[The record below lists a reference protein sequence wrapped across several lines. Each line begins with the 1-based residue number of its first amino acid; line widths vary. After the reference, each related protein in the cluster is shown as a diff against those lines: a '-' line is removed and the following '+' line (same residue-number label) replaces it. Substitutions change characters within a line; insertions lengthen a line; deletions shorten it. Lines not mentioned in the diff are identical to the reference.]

1 MCKNLYI
8 FNFEIQANMTL
19 KPPKYV
25 VIIVAALVLPTL
37 SVVSYNLYI
46 DPFQIFHKDFE
57 KPNTVLPR
65 KGIDRIQHAGLINQ
79 YPIETIILGH
89 SHLANY
95 IPSKIEKEFNTK
107 NVFNFSMDASP
118 IYEHA
123 IIAAYVIGKHALKY
137 VIWGFNSQNLLAPYN
152 STHKKIEM
160 PIYLYDNNRLNDLKL
175 FLSFDLYGYHKRKNR
190 RKQRILSSK
199 NIELEQINE
208 FDRNTA
214 WYWNNKNGFN
224 RPVFVANKILGE
236 KVTSYAPIITQLQP
250 IKPIDPRI
258 FIKPITSENPKYKNY
273 FDNLNNNIKP
283 IILQNPKI
291 SFYFIFSPPYPL
303 FSLQVK
309 KLYSQARYI
318 KSLQVMKKFVED
330 MEPYKNTRVFGFGLE
345 IFTEDL
351 RIYKDATHYHIAV
364 NNYLAEKMARDEGR
378 LTKDNVADYIIN
390 LDKKVVNYRLPKQ
403 WNPVDA
409 SKKPMKEK
417 GFLTMTA
424 AIKIIEGGMNISDEE
439 IIEKNKIG
447 KRDEIPKWARNIYQN
462 NGTDKTPQKV
472 STKP

>member
-1 MCKNLYI
+1 
-8 FNFEIQANMTL
+8 MTL

-57 KPNTVLPR
+57 KPYTVLPR

-89 SHLANY
+89 SHIANY
-95 IPSKIEKEFNTK
+95 IPSKIEKELNTK

-118 IYEHA
+118 IYEQA
-123 IIAAYVIGKHALKY
+123 IVAAYVIEKHALKY
-137 VIWGFNSQNLLAPYN
+137 VLWGFNSQNLLATYN
-152 STHKKIEM
+152 STNKKIEM

-175 FLSFDLYGYHKRKNR
+175 FLSFDLYGYHKTKNR

-214 WYWNNKNGFN
+214 WYWNKKNGFN
-224 RPVFVANKILGE
+224 RPVFIANKILGE
-236 KVTSYAPIITQLQP
+236 KVSSYAQRITQLQP

-283 IILQNPKI
+283 IILQNPTV

-303 FSLQVK
+303 LSLQVE

-351 RIYKDATHYHIAV
+351 RIYKDATHHHIAV
-364 NNYLAEKMARDEGR
+364 NNYLAEKMARDEGQ

-390 LDKKVVNYRLPKQ
+390 LDKNVVNYRLPKQ
-403 WNPVDA
+403 WNPVDN

-417 GFLTMTA
+417 GFLTMA
-424 AIKIIEGGMNISDEE
+424 AARKIIESGMNVSDKE

-462 NGTDKTPQKV
+462 NGTETMQKV